1 MGNEW
6 KTSKEWA
13 DQPGLTV
20 TGFSKRVKRG
30 KFERDGRLY
39 RPRTKDALFPSD
51 KSKIPMTCYDVIEH
65 LADIACREF
74 HDIELR
80 YMSDAAQAK
89 WRRVA
94 SHTLAAAEGLR

>member
-13 DQPGLTV
+13 DQLGLSV

-30 KFERDGRLY
+30 HFERRGRLY
-39 RPRTKDALFPSD
+39 RALTADALVNGRQTRSPKAF
-51 KSKIPMTCYDVIEH
+51 DVIEY
-65 LADIACREF
+65 LADVACSEF

-80 YMSDAAQAK
+80 YWSEDAQAK

-94 SHTLAAAEGLR
+94 ARTLAAAEGLR